1 MKKKFF
7 SAAAAAL
14 LVLTGCSSRLP
25 EEELRQAR
33 ERIDRYLFNEETLT
47 QSEMTILSSYELN
60 LAFMEHYLTEYRIW
74 NQPGYK
80 EIEKQFMEDCERWRK
95 ELETESQKPSE
106 FEGGS
111 LAPMDH
117 NLRMTQFV
125 QKRIDE
131 LKTKW
136 LAKP

>member
-1 MKKKFF
+1 
-7 SAAAAAL
+7 
-14 LVLTGCSSRLP
+14 
-25 EEELRQAR
+25 
-33 ERIDRYLFNEETLT
+33 
-47 QSEMTILSSYELN
+47 MTILSSYELN

-136 LAKP
+136 LARP